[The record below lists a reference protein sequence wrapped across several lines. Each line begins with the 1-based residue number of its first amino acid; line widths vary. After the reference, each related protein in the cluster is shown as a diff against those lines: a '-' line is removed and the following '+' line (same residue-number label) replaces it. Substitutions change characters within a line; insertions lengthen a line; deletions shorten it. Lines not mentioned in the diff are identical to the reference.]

1 MRQYN
6 PVRDI
11 ADTQLHEITGSE
23 LAVDGKV
30 EQCEFPSPLAELQSN
45 ANGPYFLEF
54 ERRLLADELALV
66 PRLVMIR
73 GEAEQLVHDGTP
85 FGKSWTSVYVICMD
99 GS

>member
-1 MRQYN
+1 LLVRQYN

-45 ANGPYFLEF
+45 ANGPYVLELSGAF
-54 ERRLLADELALV
+54 W
-66 PRLVMIR
+66 P
-73 GEAEQLVHDGTP
+73 
-85 FGKSWTSVYVICMD
+85 TSLPLFQ